1 MEKKHERIAN
11 MFYRFVIRE
20 FKRKKIDSAK
30 KKKNYAI
37 TTYHIFIESI
47 SSIERFRVTDL
58 IKRLINVKTIST
70 RKNIYNTKEKKL

>member
-1 MEKKHERIAN
+1 MKESRICFIVSSFANSNEKKLILQ
-11 MFYRFVIRE
+11 
-20 FKRKKIDSAK
+20 

>member
-11 MFYRFVIRE
+11 MFYRFIIRE
-20 FKRKKIDSAK
+20 FKRKKIDSA